1 MVRHTKK
8 SVNVTAAPKL
18 LPASMNLAQ
27 LDTFVIQH
35 QIIKSLII
43 VIRVMVYPCCGLV
56 EMEVAFKSFFIFS
69 AVSGVTRYLK
79 LLTMVIIQ

>member
-43 VIRVMVYPCCGLV
+43 VIRVMVSPLLV
-56 EMEVAFKSFFIFS
+56 
-69 AVSGVTRYLK
+69 GT
-79 LLTMVIIQ
+79 